1 MINHGYDLR
10 IVDMKW
16 NKDIPEASVGKI
28 QRKSFSILMV
38 LSFILT
44 SGCMKMGPDFQQPD
58 SQSIAPASYQQAQES
73 ALKANLDDPWWE
85 DFGDPALTTI
95 VEEAL
100 SNNLDIKRT
109 TSRVLEV
116 RSQFIQS
123 RAARLP
129 QVDFRGEVNKRRAT
143 ITTNN
148 PRPSSSRL
156 TIDGYDLTLPA
167 SFEVDLWGRLA
178 RSEEASRA
186 DLLQAEEN
194 RRTIAQTVVADTI
207 SLYFQ
212 IESLERRIQIT
223 NDSIQTFRISLEV
236 AEGRYRRGLRSVL
249 DVRQARRLL
258 AQTEA
263 VLPNLREDLGVT
275 QQRLAVLLG
284 RYPRTRPANTH
295 PPDYFKMMAP
305 VPPGI
310 PSDILKRRPDI
321 RASEASLKA
330 LNARVGVAKASRF
343 PRLALTGSLGYSS
356 VELND
361 LLDPSSELRRIA
373 LGLAQ
378 PLFDGGELQAR
389 QRAAEARYQQGL
401 MNYAKNL
408 LNAFAEVERALL
420 GRQEQLA
427 RREKLL
433 VFLAEAR
440 AAQEVAESRY
450 LRGLVSY
457 LNVLDA
463 QQSRFT
469 AEQNV
474 VQVDLSLLVNRVN
487 LYRALGGGWGYPGPA
502 DPDKDLY
509 KIKLKEY
516 LL

>member
-1 MINHGYDLR
+1 
-10 IVDMKW
+10 MKW
-16 NKDIPEASVGKI
+16 KKESPEASVVK
-28 QRKSFSILMV
+28 RKWKPFFTLMT
-38 LSFILT
+38 LSLLIA
-44 SGCMKMGPDFQQPD
+44 SGCMKMGPDFLRPD
-58 SQSIAPASYQQAQES
+58 SQSIVPVSFEQAQES
-73 ALKANLDDPWWE
+73 ALAPNLDDPWWE
-85 DFGDPALTTI
+85 DFSDPALTKI

-100 SNNLDIKRT
+100 SNNLNIKRT

-129 QVDFRGEVNKRRAT
+129 QLDVRGEVNKRRAD
-143 ITTNN
+143 ITTGQ
-148 PRPSSSRL
+148 RPSSQRL

-223 NDSIQTFRISLEV
+223 EDSIDTFGLSLKV
-236 AEGRYRRGLRSVL
+236 AENRYRRGLRSVL
-249 DVRQARRLL
+249 DVRLARRLL

-263 VLPNLREDLGVT
+263 VLPNLRQDLGVA

-284 RYPRTRPANTH
+284 RYPTTRPPNRH
-295 PPDYFKMMAP
+295 PKDYFKKMAP
-305 VPPGI
+305 VPAGI

-361 LLDPSSELRRIA
+361 LFDPSSELRRIA
-373 LGLAQ
+373 MGLTQ

-401 MNYAKNL
+401 MDYARNL

-420 GRQEQLA
+420 SRKEQLE

-433 VFLAEAR
+433 VFLSEAR
-440 AAQEVAESRY
+440 AAQEVAENRY
-450 LRGLVSY
+450 LRGLINY

-469 AEQNV
+469 AEQNMV
-474 VQVDLSLLVNRVN
+474 AVDLSLLVNRVN
-487 LYRALGGGWGYPGPA
+487 LYRALGGGWGDPGPVE
-502 DPDKDLY
+502 PGKDLY
-509 KIKLKEY
+509 EINIKEY

>member
-1 MINHGYDLR
+1 MTWIKEN
-10 IVDMKW
+10 
-16 NKDIPEASVGKI
+16 PEVSGVK
-28 QRKSFSILMV
+28 RRWKTVSILMV
-38 LSFILT
+38 LSLLLLG
-44 SGCMKMGPDFQQPD
+44 GCMKMGPDFSQPD
-58 SQSIAPASYQQAQES
+58 SQSIMSDSYQHAQGTAQEPK
-73 ALKANLDDPWWE
+73 LNDPWWE
-85 DFGDPALTTI
+85 DFGDPALTEI

-129 QVDFRGEVNKRRAT
+129 QVDFRGEADRRRAT
-143 ITTNN
+143 ITTTS
-148 PRPSSSRL
+148 PRPSSNRL
-156 TIDGYDLTLPA
+156 TIEGYDLTLPA

-178 RSEEASRA
+178 RSEEAARA

-194 RRTIAQTVVADTI
+194 RRTIAQTVVSDTI

-223 NDSIQTFRISLEV
+223 EHSIDTFRISLEV

-263 VLPNLREDLGVT
+263 VLPNLRQDLGTT

-284 RYPRTRPANTH
+284 RYPKTRPPNTH
-295 PPDYFKMMAP
+295 PTDYFKKMAP

-310 PSDILKRRPDI
+310 PSDILRRRPDI

-330 LNARVGVAKASRF
+330 LNARVGVAKANRF
-343 PRLALTGSLGYSS
+343 PKLALTGSLGYSS
-356 VELND
+356 SELND
-361 LLDPSSELRRIA
+361 ILDPSSELRRIA

-378 PLFDGGELQAR
+378 PLFDGGELKAR
-389 QRAAEARYQQGL
+389 QRAAEARYQQGI

-420 GRQEQLA
+420 SRQEQLQ

-450 LRGLVSY
+450 LRGLISY

-487 LYRALGGGWGYPGPA
+487 LYRALGGGWGDPGPVEEG
-502 DPDKDLY
+502 KDLY
-509 KIKLKEY
+509 KITAEEY

>member
-1 MINHGYDLR
+1 MRHEYR
-10 IVDMKW
+10 IEAMKW
-16 NKDIPEASVGKI
+16 KKVIPGTSVVRRRWKP
-28 QRKSFSILMV
+28 FFV
-38 LSFILT
+38 LIALSLLLT
-44 SGCMKMGPDFQQPD
+44 SGCMKMGPDFLRPD
-58 SQSIAPASYQQAQES
+58 SQSPIPDSYQQALGTSLEP
-73 ALKANLDDPWWE
+73 NLDDPWWE
-85 DFGDPALTTI
+85 DFSDPALTKI
-95 VEEAL
+95 VEDAL

-129 QVDFRGEVNKRRAT
+129 QLDFRGEVDKRRLT
-143 ITTNN
+143 VTTTGQ
-148 PRPSSSRL
+148 RQSSQRL
-156 TIDGYDLTLPA
+156 TIDGYDLSLPA

-178 RSEEASRA
+178 RTEEASRA

-207 SLYFQ
+207 SFYFQ

-223 NDSIQTFRISLEV
+223 EDSISTFRLSLKV
-236 AEGRYRRGLRSVL
+236 ADNRYSRGLTSVL

-263 VLPNLREDLGVT
+263 VLPLLREDLGVT

-284 RYPRTRPANTH
+284 RYPETRPLNRH
-295 PPDYFKMMAP
+295 PEDYFKKMAP

-330 LNARVGVAKASRF
+330 LNARVGAAKASRF
-343 PRLALTGSLGYSS
+343 PRVALTGSLGYSS

-361 LLDPSSELRRIA
+361 LLDPTSELRRIA
-373 LGLAQ
+373 LGLTQ
-378 PLFDGGELQAR
+378 PLFNGGELQAR

-401 MNYAKNL
+401 MDYAKNL

-420 GRQEQLA
+420 SRKEQLE

-440 AAQEVAESRY
+440 AAQEVAENRY
-450 LRGLVSY
+450 LRGLINY

-474 VQVDLSLLVNRVN
+474 VAVDLSLLVNRVN
-487 LYRALGGGWGYPGPA
+487 LYRALGGGWGDPGPVE
-502 DPDKDLY
+502 PDKDLY
-509 KIKLKEY
+509 KIDIKEF

>member
-1 MINHGYDLR
+1 MTWIKEN
-10 IVDMKW
+10 
-16 NKDIPEASVGKI
+16 PEVSGVK
-28 QRKSFSILMV
+28 RRWKTVSILMV
-38 LSFILT
+38 LSLLLLG
-44 SGCMKMGPDFQQPD
+44 GCMKMGPDFSQPD
-58 SQSIAPASYQQAQES
+58 SQSIMSDSYQHAQGTAQEPK
-73 ALKANLDDPWWE
+73 LNDPWWE
-85 DFGDPALTTI
+85 DFGDPALTEI

-129 QVDFRGEVNKRRAT
+129 QVDFRGEADRRRAT
-143 ITTNN
+143 ITTTS
-148 PRPSSSRL
+148 PRPSSNRL
-156 TIDGYDLTLPA
+156 TIEGYDLTLPA

-178 RSEEASRA
+178 RSEEAARA

-194 RRTIAQTVVADTI
+194 RRTIAQTVV
-207 SLYFQ
+207 S
-212 IESLERRIQIT
+212 
-223 NDSIQTFRISLEV
+223 DS
-236 AEGRYRRGLRSVL
+236 RGLRSVL

-263 VLPNLREDLGVT
+263 VLPNLRQDLGTT

-284 RYPRTRPANTH
+284 RYPKTRPPNTH
-295 PPDYFKMMAP
+295 PTDYFKKMAP

-310 PSDILKRRPDI
+310 PSDILRRRPDI

-330 LNARVGVAKASRF
+330 LNARVGVAKANRF
-343 PRLALTGSLGYSS
+343 PKLALTGSLGYSS
-356 VELND
+356 SELND
-361 LLDPSSELRRIA
+361 ILDPSSELRRIA

-378 PLFDGGELQAR
+378 PLFDGGELKAR
-389 QRAAEARYQQGL
+389 QRAAEARYQQGI

-420 GRQEQLA
+420 SRQEQLQ

-450 LRGLVSY
+450 LRGLISY

-487 LYRALGGGWGYPGPA
+487 LYRALGGGWGDPGPVEEG
-502 DPDKDLY
+502 KDLY
-509 KIKLKEY
+509 KITAEEY

>member
-1 MINHGYDLR
+1 
-10 IVDMKW
+10 MKW
-16 NKDIPEASVGKI
+16 KKDIPEASVVRGRWKP
-28 QRKSFSILMV
+28 FSILLT
-38 LSFILT
+38 LSLFLS
-44 SGCMKMGPDFQQPD
+44 SGCMKMGIDFLRPD
-58 SQSIAPASYQQAQES
+58 SQSIVPDSYQQAQGA
-73 ALKANLDDPWWE
+73 ALEPNLDDPWWE
-85 DFGDPALTTI
+85 DFNDPALTKF
-95 VEEAL
+95 VEDAL
-100 SNNLDIKRT
+100 SNNLDIKRA

-129 QVDFRGEVNKRRAT
+129 QLDFRGEVDKRRST
-143 ITTNN
+143 ITTGQ
-148 PRPSSSRL
+148 SRSGRKV
-156 TIDGYDLTLPA
+156 TIDGYDLSLPA

-178 RSEEASRA
+178 RTEEASRA

-223 NDSIQTFRISLEV
+223 ENSIDTFSLSLKV
-236 AEGRYRRGLRSVL
+236 ADNRYRRGLRSVL

-263 VLPNLREDLGVT
+263 GLPLLREDLGVT

-284 RYPRTRPANTH
+284 RYPKTRPPNTH
-295 PPDYFKMMAP
+295 PEDYFKKMAP

-343 PRLALTGSLGYSS
+343 PKLALTGSYGYSS
-356 VELND
+356 IELNQ
-361 LLDPSSELRRIA
+361 LLDPTSELWRIA
-373 LGLAQ
+373 MGLTQ
-378 PLFDGGELQAR
+378 PLFDGGALQAR

-401 MNYAKNL
+401 MDYAKNL

-420 GRQEQLA
+420 SRKERLK

-433 VFLAEAR
+433 VFLSEAR
-440 AAQEVAESRY
+440 AAQEVAENRY
-450 LRGLVSY
+450 LRGLISY

-474 VQVDLSLLVNRVN
+474 VAVDLSLLVNRVN
-487 LYRALGGGWGYPGPA
+487 LYRALGGGWGDPGPVE
-502 DPDKDLY
+502 PGKDLY
-509 KIKLKEY
+509 KIDIKEY

>member
-1 MINHGYDLR
+1 
-10 IVDMKW
+10 MK
-16 NKDIPEASVGKI
+16 
-28 QRKSFSILMV
+28 RKKEVLLVSTVFAPWKRFSILIATS
-38 LSFILT
+38 LFLT
-44 SGCMKMGPDFQQPD
+44 NGCMKMGPDFHRPD
-58 SQSIAPASYQQAQES
+58 TQSIQSDTYQHAQGPVREP
-73 ALKANLDDPWWE
+73 NLDDRWWK
-85 DFGDPALTTI
+85 DFGDPALNSI

-100 SNNLDIKRT
+100 ANNLDINRT
-109 TSRVLEV
+109 TARVLEV
-116 RSQFIQS
+116 RSQFIQA

-129 QVDFRGEVNKRRAT
+129 QLDFRGNIEKRRST
-143 ITTNN
+143 ITTSGPN
-148 PRPSSSRL
+148 PADVRL

-178 RSEEASRA
+178 RSEEAARA

-223 NDSIQTFRISLEV
+223 EDSIDTFRISLQV
-236 AEGRYRRGLRSVL
+236 AENRYRRGLTSVL

-263 VLPNLREDLGVT
+263 VMPLLREDLGAT
-275 QQRLAVLLG
+275 QQILAVLLG
-284 RYPRTRPANTH
+284 RYPKTRPPNRH
-295 PPDYFKMMAP
+295 PPDYFKILTP

-310 PSDILKRRPDI
+310 PSDLLKRRPDI
-321 RASEASLKA
+321 RASEAFLES

-343 PRLALTGSLGYSS
+343 PSLALTGSLGYSS
-356 VELND
+356 AELND
-361 LLDPSSELRRIA
+361 LLDPTSELRRIA
-373 LGLAQ
+373 MGLTQ
-378 PLFDGGELQAR
+378 PLFDGGSLKAR

-401 MNYAKNL
+401 MEYAKNL

-420 GRQEQLA
+420 GRQEQLE

-440 AAQEVAESRY
+440 AAQEVAEARY
-450 LRGLVSY
+450 LRGLISY

-474 VQVDLSLLVNRVN
+474 VAVDLSILVNRVN
-487 LYRALGGGWGYPGPA
+487 LYRALGGGWGDPGPVE
-502 DPDKDLY
+502 PGKDLY
-509 KIKLKEY
+509 KINAEEY